1 MTARSVAAPGGANG
15 VDEGSKASVDADIQM
30 KNCANAGFPIR
41 VAWGWSGVHG
51 HAFALIIRT
60 GPISGLGKGMEMK
73 ESGHRSGRATGWR
86 ALTVIAFG
94 LLAGTAAWAQQQKV
108 VFQVSDPAEG
118 KWNLTLNNA
127 HNVQQL
133 LGKDNVKVEIVV
145 YGPGIGMLKLD
156 SPVATRV
163 AEAVANHVDIV
174 ACEQTMKAQ
183 KLTKADMLKESGYVP
198 GGVVELMKRQGEGYA
213 YIRP

>member
-1 MTARSVAAPGGANG
+1 M
-15 VDEGSKASVDADIQM
+15 E
-30 KNCANAGFPIR
+30 NCANAGFPVR
-41 VAWGWSGVHG
+41 AAPGWSGVRRR
-51 HAFALIIRT
+51 AFAAIIRT
-60 GPISGLGKGMEMK
+60 GLDHRAVKGHEMK
-73 ESGHRSGRATGWR
+73 FWGHRSGRASGWR
-86 ALTVIAFG
+86 TLAVIAFG
-94 LLAGTAAWAQQQKV
+94 LFAGAAAWAQQHKV

-145 YGPGIGMLKLD
+145 YGPGIGMLKAE
-156 SPVATRV
+156 SPVANRV
-163 AEAVANHVDIV
+163 AEAVANKVDIV

-183 KLTKADMLKESGYVP
+183 KLTQADMLKEIGYVP